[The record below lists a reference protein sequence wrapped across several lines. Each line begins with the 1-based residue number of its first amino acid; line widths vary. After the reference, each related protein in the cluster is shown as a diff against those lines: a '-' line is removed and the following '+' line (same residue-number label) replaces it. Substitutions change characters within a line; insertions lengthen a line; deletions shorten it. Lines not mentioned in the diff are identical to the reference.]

1 MRRKNP
7 KFDNSNSDRREDES
21 RGSSERRNT
30 GNRRSGGRSQGSGNK
45 GRSFGG
51 GDRNKRSEQPG
62 GSDRR
67 KSGRSGSSSRKPSF
81 GGRKS
86 NSNWG
91 ERKSYDRSG
100 DNDRSSSSREGSTE
114 RKSFDRDSR
123 DNRGSSDRKPSF
135 DRKSSPDR
143 SSSYER
149 RGPSNRGGSSEG
161 RGSSDRKPYNKEGR
175 GPSDRSSSYERRGP
189 SNRGGSSERRGSSD
203 RKPYNKEGRDPS
215 DRRSSTDRSYSS
227 GKSSSRGNKFGGN
240 KSYGDKETDNKG
252 SFDNKRSFNKD
263 RSDRKPASR
272 GGSKFGDRKRAADS
286 GRDFKRNLR
295 PRRKTADPVKEDD
308 GLIRLNKYIANS
320 GMCSRRQAD
329 EYIKTGVVEVNGTV
343 ITEMGFKV
351 KPEDDVRFDGKR
363 LTPERKTY
371 VLLNKPKGYITTTS
385 DERDRKTVMDLVAN
399 ATKTRIFPVGRLD
412 RQTTGALLFTNDGY
426 LAKKLTHPSHGV
438 KKIYHII
445 LDRDLHGDD
454 MEKIRQGIHMHEG
467 VATVDKVSY
476 IDGKSRNEIGVEIH
490 IGWNRVVRRIFE
502 KLGYKVEALD
512 RVQFAGLTKKN
523 LKRGD
528 WRILDEKEVNF
539 LKMM

>member
-30 GNRRSGGRSQGSGNK
+30 GYRRSSGRSQDSRTK

-67 KSGRSGSSSRKPSF
+67 KSDRNGGPGRKPSF

-86 NSNWG
+86 SSNWG
-91 ERKSYDRSG
+91 ERKSFDRSG

-114 RKSFDRDSR
+114 RRTFNKDSR
-123 DNRGSSDRKPSF
+123 DNRG
-135 DRKSSPDR
+135 
-143 SSSYER
+143 
-149 RGPSNRGGSSEG
+149 PSNRKPYSRDS
-161 RGSSDRKPYNKEGR
+161 RGS
-175 GPSDRSSSYERRGP
+175 
-189 SNRGGSSERRGSSD
+189 
-203 RKPYNKEGRDPS
+203 S
-215 DRRSSTDRSYSS
+215 DRRSSTDRPYSS
-227 GKSSSRGNKFGGN
+227 DKPSSRGNKFGGN
-240 KSYGDKETDNKG
+240 KSYGDRETDNKG
-252 SFDNKRSFNKD
+252 SFDNKRSFDKD
-263 RSDRKPASR
+263 RSDRRPAPR
-272 GGSKFGDRKRAADS
+272 GGKKFGDRKRAADS

-295 PRRKTADPVKEDD
+295 PRRKRTEPVKEDD

-438 KKIYHII
+438 KKIYHVI

-454 MEKIRQGIHMHEG
+454 MEKIRQGIKMQEG

-528 WRILDEKEVNF
+528 WRILNDKEVNF

>member
-30 GNRRSGGRSQGSGNK
+30 GNRRSSGRSQDSRTK

-67 KSGRSGSSSRKPSF
+67 KSDRSGGPSRKPSF
-81 GGRKS
+81 GGRKP

-91 ERKSYDRSG
+91 ERKSFDRSG

-114 RKSFDRDSR
+114 RRTFNKDSR

-135 DRKSSPDR
+135 DRKSS
-143 SSSYER
+143 
-149 RGPSNRGGSSEG
+149 
-161 RGSSDRKPYNKEGR
+161 
-175 GPSDRSSSYERRGP
+175 SDRSSSYERRGP
-189 SNRGGSSERRGSSD
+189 SNRGDASERRGSSD
-203 RKPYNKEGRDPS
+203 RKPYSRDSRGSS
-215 DRRSSTDRSYSS
+215 DRRSSTDRPYSS
-227 GKSSSRGNKFGGN
+227 DKPSSRGNKFGGN
-240 KSYGDKETDNKG
+240 KSYGDRETDNKG
-252 SFDNKRSFNKD
+252 SFDNKRSFDKD
-263 RSDRKPASR
+263 RSDRRPAPR
-272 GGSKFGDRKRAADS
+272 GGKKFGDRKRAADS

-295 PRRKTADPVKEDD
+295 PRRKTTEPVKEDD

-351 KPEDDVRFDGKR
+351 KPEDDVRFDGRR

-385 DERDRKTVMDLVAN
+385 DERDRKTVMDLVGN

-438 KKIYHII
+438 KKIYHVI

-467 VATVDKVSY
+467 VANVDKVSY